1 VRINSDSNSNYAL
14 NKLSENSTL
23 LLSSLS
29 RISSGKKITTAVD
42 DPAGLAQISKLK
54 NQNIRIDS
62 AINNNQN
69 LLSFLYTQDSLLE
82 KAVKASKRLSELSV
96 LYNDITKNK
105 SDKNNYKLEYD
116 AILQS
121 VQELSEKKYNGVSL
135 FSGESM
141 QTIIDESGNVRE
153 LTGINLKEAF
163 KTNWGLNFNGVD
175 DYGDIP
181 NLTIDSSKY
190 TIELKLGENTSGTAI
205 GLMDSASMKNH
216 FLLDTNWKNNIS
228 VWMTEGEVLTE
239 NAINDEYSISITA
252 DSSNGINT
260 VLKAYQNGNYIATNT
275 SASSIMNNLHTNH
288 DWTIG
293 QDWDVNT
300 RTDYFSG
307 TIHEIRI
314 WDDIRTDEE
323 ISENFEKRLSG
334 NEENLIG
341 YWDFDSLSPEV
352 DKSNNSND
360 IILNGTSWIDT
371 TSNEG
376 AGPSSFSRIE
386 NNLGQLRAIVGSR
399 IASTRRNINMLL
411 ESKQNLSSAISTI
424 ENVDLATEATNH
436 AKNKILQM
444 SGIQALDISNIVS
457 ENILKLIYHLAV
469 LIYLQS
475 S

>member
-1 VRINSDSNSNYAL
+1 
-14 NKLSENSTL
+14 
-23 LLSSLS
+23 
-29 RISSGKKITTAVD
+29 
-42 DPAGLAQISKLK
+42 
-54 NQNIRIDS
+54 
-62 AINNNQN
+62 
-69 LLSFLYTQDSLLE
+69 
-82 KAVKASKRLSELSV
+82 
-96 LYNDITKNK
+96 
-105 SDKNNYKLEYD
+105 
-116 AILQS
+116 
-121 VQELSEKKYNGVSL
+121 
-135 FSGESM
+135 M

-239 NAINDEYSISITA
+239 NAINDEYSFSITA

-475 S
+475 A